1 MKNGLIN
8 STGCN
13 LKKKMLSHLLEPL
26 TSTPIKGTKI
36 NKINRNRKSGA
47 IALFSISKRT
57 DEIANIKDNDKN
69 AKIKCLMKKK

>member
-13 LKKKMLSHLLEPL
+13 LKKKILSHLLEPL